1 MPLSSNAHWLL
12 CCFTV
17 TGGFLVL
24 IGVVGVVLF
33 VAKLLLTRGA
43 AWVERSVNSE
53 IADLA
58 ELANREAAPESW
70 LADADAD
77 AGNTE
82 EARKRRLMARLDR
95 AIDRV
100 EKGRAFRAEARAF
113 ALPRLQRL
121 RARWAEQTLAEIQAT
136 SAASAAEATGHS
148 VPRPKRRPR
157 RSRSELQSPPSQP

>member
-12 CCFTV
+12 CCLTV

-33 VAKLLLTRGA
+33 VAKLLMTRGA

-70 LADADAD
+70 LADADAST
-77 AGNTE
+77 TE
-82 EARKRRLMARLDR
+82 EARKQRLLARLDR
-95 AIDRV
+95 AIDSV
-100 EKGRAFRAEARAF
+100 EKGGAFRAEARAF

-121 RARWAEQTLAEIQAT
+121 RARWAQQTLAEIRAA
-136 SAASAAEATGHS
+136 SAASAAEAPGHS
-148 VPRPKRRPR
+148 ASRP
-157 RSRSELQSPPSQP
+157 